1 VLGGW
6 AVIVHSEVYAGG
18 RRWGGEP
25 AVVAAERSAAGAG
38 FAWVDLH
45 EPSDAELRQAQELFG
60 LHDLAVED
68 AQTPHQ
74 RPKIERYGDDLAVV
88 LCTLRYVDADHAVET
103 GQVSVFVGTDYV
115 VTVWHGDRSDQ
126 EQARAT
132 LDETPAALTHGP
144 AAVLWAICDAVVD
157 RYESVTGSIQT
168 DVDAIETAVFGA
180 SCTSE
185 AERIYMLKREVVEM
199 RRAVVP
205 LHEPIERFA
214 RADVPIVDPDAAVY
228 FRNVAGHVARVCE
241 QTDSLDKLLGSAL
254 DAHIA
259 RVSVQQNDDMR
270 RISAW
275 VAIAAGPTV
284 VSAIYGMNFD
294 RMPELH
300 WRYGY
305 FMVLALIAAGCI
317 ALYASFR
324 RSGWL

>member
-1 VLGGW
+1 VSCTAAPDNGSL
-6 AVIVHSEVYAGG
+6 
-18 RRWGGEP
+18 RRR
-25 AVVAAERSAAGAG
+25 RSS
-38 FAWVDLH
+38 
-45 EPSDAELRQAQELFG
+45 P
-60 LHDLAVED
+60 
-68 AQTPHQ
+68 
-74 RPKIERYGDDLAVV
+74 
-88 LCTLRYVDADHAVET
+88 ET
-103 GQVSVFVGTDYV
+103 GQVSIFLGSHYI
-115 VTVWHGDRSDQ
+115 VTVWHGDRSGL

-132 LDETPAALTHGP
+132 LDEMPTTLSHGP

-157 RYESVTGSIQT
+157 KYESVTGSIEA

-185 AERIYMLKREVVEM
+185 AERIYMLKREVLEM

-205 LHEPIERFA
+205 LREPIELFA
-214 RADVPIVDPDAAVY
+214 SADALHVDSDTLQVDSDAAVY

-254 DAHIA
+254 DAHVA
-259 RVSVQQNDDMR
+259 RASVQQNDDMR

-284 VSAIYGMNFD
+284 ITAIYGMNFD

-300 WRYGY
+300 WHYGY
-305 FMVLALIAAGCI
+305 FMVLGFIAAACI
-317 ALYASFR
+317 ALYTSFR

>member
-1 VLGGW
+1 M
-6 AVIVHSEVYAGG
+6 IVHSALY
-18 RRWGGEP
+18 
-25 AVVAAERSAAGAG
+25 GAG
-38 FAWVDLH
+38 QREPVTLEIVARDRAVSDAAFAWIDLH
-45 EPSDAELRQAQELFG
+45 EPTDSELRQAQDLFG

-68 AQTPHQ
+68 AQTSHQ
-74 RPKIERYGDDLAVV
+74 RPKIERYGDALAVV
-88 LCTLRYVDADHAVET
+88 LCTLHYLDEVQEVET
-103 GQVSVFVGTDYV
+103 GQASIFIGSHYV
-115 VTVWHGDRSDQ
+115 VTVWHGDRSGL
-126 EQARAT
+126 EQAHAT
-132 LDETPAALTHGP
+132 LNEMPAALTHGP

-157 RYESVTGSIQT
+157 HYESVTGSVEA
-168 DVDAIETAVFGA
+168 DVDQIETAVFGT

-185 AERIYMLKREVVEM
+185 AERIYMLKREVLEM

-205 LHEPIERFA
+205 LREPIERFA
-214 RADVPIVDPDAAVY
+214 GADVLHVDSDAAVY

-241 QTDSLDKLLGSAL
+241 RTDSLDRLLDSAL

-259 RVSVQQNDDMR
+259 RVSVQQNDDIR

-284 VSAIYGMNFD
+284 ISTIYGMNFENI
-294 RMPELH
+294 PELR

-305 FMVLALIAAGCI
+305 FVVICLIATGCI

>member
-1 VLGGW
+1 M
-6 AVIVHSEVYAGG
+6 IVHSELY
-18 RRWGGEP
+18 
-25 AVVAAERSAAGAG
+25 GAG
-38 FAWVDLH
+38 QRQPEAPEIVARDRTASDTAFAWIDLH
-45 EPSDAELRQAQELFG
+45 EPSDSELRQAQGLFG

-74 RPKIERYGDDLAVV
+74 RPKIERYGNALAVV
-88 LCTLRYVDADHAVET
+88 LCTLHYLDEVQAVET
-103 GQVSVFVGTDYV
+103 GQVSIFVGNHYV
-115 VTVWHGDRSDQ
+115 VTVWHGDRSEL
-126 EQARAT
+126 EQAHAT
-132 LDETPAALTHGP
+132 LDEMPTALSHGP

-157 RYESVTGSIQT
+157 QYESVTRSIEA

-185 AERIYMLKREVVEM
+185 AERIYMLKREVLEM

-205 LHEPIERFA
+205 LREPIERFA
-214 RADVPIVDPDAAVY
+214 RADALHVDSAAAVY

-275 VAIAAGPTV
+275 IAIAAGPTV
-284 VSAIYGMNFD
+284 VCAIYGMNFQ

-305 FMVLALIAAGCI
+305 FMVLSFIAAGCI

>member
-1 VLGGW
+1 M
-6 AVIVHSEVYAGG
+6 IVHSELYDAG
-18 RRWGGEP
+18 RRLPEAP
-25 AVVAAERSAAGAG
+25 VVVAGNRTASGTA
-38 FAWVDLH
+38 FAWIDLY
-45 EPSDAELRQAQELFG
+45 EPSDTELRETQRLFG

-68 AQTPHQ
+68 AQAPHQ
-74 RPKIERYGDDLAVV
+74 RPKIERYGDALAVV
-88 LCTLRYVDADHAVET
+88 LCTLQYLDETRAVET
-103 GQVSVFVGTDYV
+103 GQVSVFIGNHYV
-115 VTVWHGDRSDQ
+115 VTVWHGDRSELDR
-126 EQARAT
+126 ARAT
-132 LDETPAALTHGP
+132 LDEMPTALSHGP

-157 RYESVTGSIQT
+157 RYESVTGHIEA

-185 AERIYMLKREVVEM
+185 AERIYMLKREVSEM
-199 RRAVVP
+199 RRAIVP
-205 LHEPIERFA
+205 LREPIERFA
-214 RADVPIVDPDAAVY
+214 RADALHVDSDAAVY

-241 QTDSLDKLLGSAL
+241 QTDSIDKLLSSAL

-275 VAIAAGPTV
+275 IAIAAGPTM
-284 VSAIYGMNFD
+284 VSAIYGMNFE

-305 FMVLALIAAGCI
+305 FLVLAFIAAGCV
-317 ALYASFR
+317 ALYVNFR

>member
-1 VLGGW
+1 M
-6 AVIVHSEVYAGG
+6 
-18 RRWGGEP
+18 P
-25 AVVAAERSAAGAG
+25 
-38 FAWVDLH
+38 
-45 EPSDAELRQAQELFG
+45 
-60 LHDLAVED
+60 
-68 AQTPHQ
+68 T
-74 RPKIERYGDDLAVV
+74 
-88 LCTLRYVDADHAVET
+88 
-103 GQVSVFVGTDYV
+103 
-115 VTVWHGDRSDQ
+115 
-126 EQARAT
+126 
-132 LDETPAALTHGP
+132 ALSHGP

-157 RYESVTGSIQT
+157 QYESVTGSIEA

-185 AERIYMLKREVVEM
+185 AERIYMLKREVLEM
-199 RRAVVP
+199 RRAMVP
-205 LHEPIERFA
+205 LREPIERFA
-214 RADVPIVDPDAAVY
+214 RADALHVDWDAAVY

-275 VAIAAGPTV
+275 IAIALGPTV
-284 VSAIYGMNFD
+284 VCSIYGMNFQ

-305 FMVLALIAAGCI
+305 FMVLSFIAAGCI

-324 RSGWL
+324 RSGWFEVPGGAHRRQGISPSGHTRHSRHGLSVSWPGDPAGFRPTCRNRPHRCRSGSE